1 MPIITPAFPSM
12 NSTYNVSHST
22 KNVMLTEFTKAAMI
36 TQELSMNKGTSKIG
50 WNRLFKKFNFFK
62 AYQHFIEI

>member
-1 MPIITPAFPSM
+1 
-12 NSTYNVSHST
+12 
-22 KNVMLTEFTKAAMI
+22 MLTEFTKAAMI